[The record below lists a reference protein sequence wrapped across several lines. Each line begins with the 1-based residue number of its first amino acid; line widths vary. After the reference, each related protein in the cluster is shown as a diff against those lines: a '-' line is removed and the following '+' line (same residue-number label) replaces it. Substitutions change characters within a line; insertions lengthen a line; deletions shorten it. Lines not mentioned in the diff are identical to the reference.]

1 MVATMAS
8 AQIRHGLAI
17 DFGKNHLEDTTRVTK
32 FSVGVTS
39 HTDTLKGVQAN
50 MLSNYAG
57 CVNGL
62 QLSGFS
68 NISTS
73 PMRGA
78 QFSSVTNISMG
89 VEKGLQAASL
99 LNVSSGL
106 MRGMQVSAYNY
117 AEELNGLQL
126 GVFNVAN
133 SHPKGWQ
140 VGLINYTKDG
150 GGHKIGLVNVS
161 PKTTIDVM
169 VYGGTSS
176 K

>member
-1 MVATMAS
+1 MKNFNLRLLLVVPTWMVATMAL
-8 AQIRHGLAI
+8 AQVRPGLAI
-17 DFGKNHLEDTTRVTK
+17 DFGKNHREDTTHVTN
-32 FSVGVTS
+32 FSMGVTS

-78 QFSSVTNISMG
+78 QFSSITNISMG

-99 LNVSSGL
+99 LNV
-106 MRGMQVSAYNY
+106 
-117 AEELNGLQL
+117 
-126 GVFNVAN
+126 
-133 SHPKGWQ
+133 
-140 VGLINYTKDG
+140 
-150 GGHKIGLVNVS
+150 
-161 PKTTIDVM
+161 
-169 VYGGTSS
+169 
-176 K
+176 